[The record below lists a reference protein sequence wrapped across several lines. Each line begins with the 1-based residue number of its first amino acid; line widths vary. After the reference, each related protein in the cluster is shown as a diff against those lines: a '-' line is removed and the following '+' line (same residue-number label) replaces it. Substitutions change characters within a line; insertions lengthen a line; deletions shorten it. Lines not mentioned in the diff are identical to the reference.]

1 MREVPSSILGI
12 PRNRAG
18 ETQPFYVP
26 VSIHGWGAWVITL
39 YCHILLSTWY
49 THAWLHCWFGCIFC
63 IFWVFFNWHT
73 AAFSSCAE
81 SESRETTC
89 YENKFAFF
97 VVAYFVFHIFLLH
110 YFSSIFVFKFV
121 CIPRLM
127 ICFLCCRF
135 TCLACYIILSM
146 AVYIFCCF
154 AYDCLHIPC
163 IFCILHITLAQGW
176 LGECVQE

>member
-1 MREVPSSILGI
+1 M
-12 PRNRAG
+12 
-18 ETQPFYVP
+18 
-26 VSIHGWGAWVITL
+26 HGYIVGLVAYFAYFGYFLIG
-39 YCHILLSTWY
+39 ILLHFQVVQNLSQEK
-49 THAWLHCWFGCIFC
+49 LHVMQILFAY
-63 IFWVFFNWHT
+63 N
-73 AAFSSCAE
+73 
-81 SESRETTC
+81 
-89 YENKFAFF
+89 ENKFAFF

-163 IFCILHITLAQGW
+163 IFCILHITLAQG
-176 LGECVQE
+176 